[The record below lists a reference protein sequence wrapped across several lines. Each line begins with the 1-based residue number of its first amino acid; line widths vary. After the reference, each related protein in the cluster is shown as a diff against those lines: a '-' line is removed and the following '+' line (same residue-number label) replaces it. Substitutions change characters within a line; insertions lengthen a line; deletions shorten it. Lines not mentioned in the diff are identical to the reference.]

1 MSARVDISSKSAN
14 TAPVSRGGG
23 GDTMTQA
30 DKIKLAA
37 AVVILVVGGLWI
49 CHYLGLF
56 DSMLQSKPDPNIP
69 IVDGKP
75 VPPEEIEEH
84 NRKVREYKEANEKDA
99 AENGPPVG
107 S

>member
-14 TAPVSRGGG
+14 TAPAARGG

-30 DKIKLAA
+30 DKIKLVA

-49 CHYLGLF
+49 CHYLGYF
-56 DSMLQSKPDPNIP
+56 DSMLQAKPDPNIP

-75 VPPEEIEEH
+75 LPPEEVEEFRE
-84 NRKVREYKEANEKDA
+84 NERKYKEANEKNKE
-99 AENGPPVG
+99 ENGPPVG